1 MQAKLKLQKPLEVDL
16 VLQEQLN
23 YLVRKSID
31 EHTSTIELLTS
42 FSAMIV
48 ELGNIMVATFMQGNK
63 IFLMGNGG
71 SAADAQHIAAELV
84 GRFSK
89 ERSGLPA
96 IALTT
101 DTSILTSVSNDY
113 SYNAVFSRQ
122 VEALAKPGD
131 LVIGI
136 STSGKSSNVLVAL
149 EVASKLNC
157 FTAALLGK
165 DGGLIKDTVDIPL
178 IVPSSN
184 TARIQEA
191 HILIGHLLCEIVD
204 SAFSI

>member
-31 EHTSTIELLTS
+31 EHRSTIELLTS
-42 FSAMIV
+42 FSAVIV

-63 IFLMGNGG
+63 ILLMGNGG

-136 STSGKSSNVLVAL
+136 STSGKSPNVLAAL
-149 EVASKLNC
+149 EAASKLNC
-157 FTAALLGK
+157 VTAALLGK